1 MDLIYKFPGKSSVNL
16 HPRSPQD
23 MDKLC
28 FLLSLL
34 LVFTSGSVN
43 GEKSKHKK
51 DLKAEVF
58 ELKTGNMSA
67 KFTNYGASLMSLVVP
82 DKNGKPGDI
91 VLGYDSPDAYKVS
104 SINTFQRY
112 TLRTDRSN
120 TVQNDETYFGNV
132 IGRVA
137 NRIKDGKF
145 SLNGKEYKLKANDNG
160 KHLLHGGPGALAD
173 VIWEVK
179 KVKKNV
185 EDPAILF
192 AYDSPDG
199 ENGFPGEVKI
209 TVRYLLRSDNRMRI
223 TMKAKSL
230 KQATPLN
237 LAQHTYW
244 NLGNHDSGDILS
256 EEVQI
261 FASKYTPVDNEL
273 IPTGKLESVKGT
285 PYDFLESK
293 VIGSR
298 IKELP
303 KGYDINY
310 AIEGPDDP
318 IKMKKTAMVKDEKTG
333 RVMKLTSNQPGVQF
347 YTGNLIKD
355 VKGKGGVV
363 YKAHAGLCLMTQGF
377 PDALHHPNFPSI
389 IISPEKPYKHKMLFK
404 FTIASDK
411 DKKSDD
417 KKSDDKKSSDKK
429 SDDKD
434 KKSDE
439 KKSDD
444 KDKKSDEK
452 KSDEKKSDEKK
463 SDKSDKKGS

>member
-1 MDLIYKFPGKSSVNL
+1 MN
-16 HPRSPQD
+16 
-23 MDKLC
+23 KLC
-28 FLLSLL
+28 FLLSFL
-34 LVFTSGSVN
+34 LVLTSGFVN
-43 GEKSKHKK
+43 GGKSKDKK

-91 VLGYDSPDAYKVS
+91 VLGYDSPDAYS
-104 SINTFQRY
+104 
-112 TLRTDRSN
+112 
-120 TVQNDETYFGNV
+120 NDETYFGNV

-137 NRIKDGKF
+137 NRIRDGKF
-145 SLNGKEYKLKANDNG
+145 SLDGKEYQLKPNDNG
-160 KHLLHGGPGALAD
+160 KHMLHGGSGSLAD

-179 KVKKNV
+179 KIKKDV
-185 EDPAILF
+185 EDPTILF

-199 ENGFPGEVKI
+199 ENGFPGEIKI
-209 TVRYLLRSDNRMRI
+209 TVRYLLRSDNRMRV

-230 KQATPLN
+230 KQATPVN

-256 EEVQI
+256 EEIQI
-261 FASKYTPVDNEL
+261 FASQFTPVDDEL

-285 PYDFLESK
+285 PYDFLESR

-298 IKELP
+298 IKEVP

-310 AIEGPDDP
+310 AIEGPNDP
-318 IKMKKTAMVKDEKTG
+318 IKMKKTAMVKDEKSG

-347 YTGNLIKD
+347 YTGNLLKD

-363 YKAHAGLCLMTQGF
+363 YKAHAGLCLVTQGF
-377 PDALHHPNFPSI
+377 PDAVHHPNFPSI

-411 DKKSDD
+411 DKKSDE
-417 KKSDDKKSSDKK
+417 KKSEE
-429 SDDKD
+429 KD

-439 KKSDD
+439 A
-444 KDKKSDEK
+444 DEK
-452 KSDEKKSDEKK
+452 KSEE
-463 SDKSDKKGS
+463 SDKEAS